1 LPRPAPQFD
10 QGLHDV
16 SAFVSVLKW
25 FDGHAV
31 HVASAVLF
39 AKSVKY
45 SPAGQ
50 VVFFAEHAVTAFVPT
65 LKWVELHAVH
75 VASALA
81 LPAVKYSPAPHAVLL
96 VSQGP

>member
-1 LPRPAPQFD
+1 M
-10 QGLHDV
+10 

-31 HVASAVLF
+31 HVASAVCTF
-39 AKSVKY
+39 DAVKY
-45 SPAGQ
+45 WPAGH
-50 VVFFAEHAVTAFVPT
+50 VVFFAEHAVSAFVSV